1 MRKKI
6 LIRAPRLPFCYFEFF
21 CFRYVLFILM
31 AGIFMLFSSC
41 SMEDKS
47 SRYFVAEHENSNEN
61 DESDKEKLENSD
73 QADCALWT
81 ILVYMAAD
89 NELESAAISD
99 IIEME
104 SVDLPFDVNLLV
116 LFDRTGG
123 YDTSN
128 GNWTGT
134 RLYKISKNENSNKNI
149 ISSENLDC
157 DELELSSETEN
168 ELDMGNPKTLA
179 GFLHFARSSFHSENI
194 GLIIWGHGSGWKGF
208 SEDETN
214 SSMLSLKN
222 LKMGIEQGME
232 YEKLDFIGFDTC
244 FSSTL
249 EVAFELKDCAGF
261 MAGTPGI
268 VSENGWDYYLLF
280 NDFLKSGMSAEDFIQ
295 SCQNQFEKTYSSYTY
310 GAFCQLNLSQV
321 ENLVLSFNSFSKTAA
336 SKIKNLDIRNK
347 IFSLIE
353 KESVSYLSTQ
363 VPTDFYVDILSLKKI
378 LCGVLDDDV
387 ILAGETFENALKSA
401 VVSSWNFSEGC
412 SLGVFFGFYKSSGI
426 FSQSHY
432 EPYINGSRDSDTCKF
447 VSLCDGYVPTKN
459 CSGSLLDK
467 LFYTNF

>member
-1 MRKKI
+1 MKRKI
-6 LIRAPRLPFCYFEFF
+6 LIFIPQPFFYFFEYS
-21 CFRYVLFILM
+21 CFRYVSFVLM
-31 AGIFMLFSSC
+31 AAIFVLFSSC

-47 SRYFVAEHENSNEN
+47 SRYFVFGSENSNEN
-61 DESDKEKLENSD
+61 DEKADSNSEKTDYS
-73 QADCALWT
+73 LWT
-81 ILVYMAAD
+81 ILIYMAAD

-104 SVDLPFDVNLLV
+104 SVDFPSDVNILV
-116 LFDRTGG
+116 LFDRAVG

-128 GNWTGT
+128 GDWTGT
-134 RLYKISKNENSNKNI
+134 RLYKISKNESTNKNI
-149 ISSENLDC
+149 ISSEILEC
-157 DELELSSETEN
+157 EELELSSKTEN
-168 ELDMGNPKTLA
+168 ELDMGNEKNLS

-214 SSMLSLKN
+214 SSLLSLKN
-222 LKMGIEQGME
+222 LRLGIEHGME

-249 EVAFELKDCAGF
+249 EVAFELKDCAKF

-268 VSENGWDYYLLF
+268 VSENGWNYYYLF
-280 NDFLKSGMSAEDFIQ
+280 TDFLKSGMLAEDFIQ
-295 SCQNQFEKTYSSYTY
+295 SCQNQFEKIYSSYDY

-321 ENLVLSFNSFSKTAA
+321 ENLVLSFNSFSKTATL
-336 SKIKNLDIRNK
+336 KIKDFDIRNK
-347 IFSLIE
+347 IFKLIE
-353 KESVSYLSTQ
+353 NESVSYLSTQ
-363 VPTDFYVDILSLKKI
+363 FPTDFYVDIFSLKKI
-378 LCGVLDDDV
+378 LCSVLDYDDV
-387 ILAGETFENALKSA
+387 ILAGEIFENALNSA
-401 VVSSWNFSEGC
+401 VAGSWNVSGGC

-432 EPYINGSRDSDTCKF
+432 EPYIKGSRDSDACNF